1 MKFSNYIKYILKDF
15 FIAYGCLMIIV
26 AIFLSIYSTQ
36 TIKSSL
42 LWQIILMALAYTFFK
57 FAVVNKYEFGKKA
70 QMINLFI
77 CSTLADIMI
86 IIWLWLFSPSKIVN
100 GNLILAYIIIILV
113 VKGFVYAMIH
123 IDDNKQAKQLNEKLN
138 EYKSGSR

>member
-1 MKFSNYIKYILKDF
+1 MNFSNYIKHMLKDF
-15 FIAYGCLMIIV
+15 FIAYGCLMIVV
-26 AIFLSIYSTQ
+26 AMFLNIYSTQ

-42 LWQIILMALAYTFFK
+42 LWQIMLMALAYTFFK
-57 FAVVNKYEFGKKA
+57 FAVVNKYEFEKKV

-86 IIWLWLFSPSKIVN
+86 IIWLWLFSPSRIVN
-100 GNLILAYIIIILV
+100 KNLILAYIIIILV

-123 IDDNKQAKQLNEKLN
+123 IDGNKQAEQLNHKLS
-138 EYKSGSR
+138 EYKNGRR